1 MLDVY
6 SVKKRIWKV
15 DIGKIIIA
23 VNYFRKML
31 HCWCLTGFWICL
43 RFCTW
48 QGSEYIRALNIPGLG
63 ICQGSNM
70 PRFWIC
76 QGSEYARVL
85 NMLGFRIYQGPES
98 ARVQIAPALWMFQG
112 SEYASGLGY
121 ARILS
126 MPLVL
131 NILGFWKWQ
140 DSDYTSIL
148 NKPLVLNIPGF

>member
-31 HCWCLTGFWICL
+31 HYWCVTGFWICL

-48 QGSEYIRALNIPGLG
+48 QGSEYIRLWIY
-63 ICQGSNM
+63 QGWEYV
-70 PRFWIC
+70 RVLIC

-98 ARVQIAPALWMFQG
+98 ARVQIAPEFWMYQG

>member
-48 QGSEYIRALNIPGLG
+48 QGSEYDGVLNISGLWIYQG
-63 ICQGSNM
+63 WEYVRVLICH
-70 PRFWIC
+70 
-76 QGSEYARVL
+76 GSEYARVQNIPGSWKCQGSDCTRVL
-85 NMLGFRIYQGPES
+85 NVPGFWIC
-98 ARVQIAPALWMFQG
+98 LWSWICQD
-112 SEYASGLGY
+112 SEYASGSEYTGFLKM
-121 ARILS
+121 A
-126 MPLVL
+126 
-131 NILGFWKWQ
+131 GFWLYQ
-140 DSDYTSIL
+140 HSE
-148 NKPLVLNIPGF
+148 